1 MADLLL
7 DMGELHELY
16 QDLHNASA
24 AFSAIPRVTEEL
36 AHSVGHD
43 ALARRV
49 LELESS
55 WDLRRKD
62 LIASLDAAW
71 TAARAIHDNFQKL
84 DQQIAHQLEAQ

>member
-7 DMGELHELY
+7 DMSELNALY
-16 QDLHNASA
+16 QDLHQASA
-24 AFSAIPRVTEEL
+24 AFATIPKVTEEL
-36 AHSVGHD
+36 AHAVGHD
-43 ALARRV
+43 ALAHRI

-62 LIASLDAAW
+62 LIASLDATW

-84 DQQIAHQLEAQ
+84 DQQVARQIKAQ